1 MAGSDHSKSLD
12 ERIARIE
19 AVEAIKVLKYRYF
32 RACDAKDPKGFRAA
46 FIDKGAIIDYGVMGS
61 FDDADGIAA
70 VFENIALRK
79 VDGKHLILD
88 MHHGIHPDIRITGD
102 GAAEG
107 NWTLRFRQINLH
119 DMTEKVAAVEYADEY
134 VVENGQWKISKC
146 VSTELWSIGQPL
158 PAGFTI
164 TDNLVQ

>member
-1 MAGSDHSKSLD
+1 MTGMTVGLSLE

-19 AVEAIKVLKYRYF
+19 AVDAIKVLKYRYF
-32 RACDAKDPKGFRAA
+32 RACDAKDPVGFRAA

-70 VFENIALRK
+70 VFEKIALHK

-88 MHHGIHPDIRITGD
+88 MHHGLHPDIRLTSD
-102 GAAEG
+102 STAEG
-107 NWTLRFRQINLH
+107 NWTLRFRQLNLH
-119 DMTEKVAAVEYADEY
+119 DMTEKVAAIEYADEY
-134 VVENGQWKISKC
+134 VIENGEWKISKC

-158 PAGFTI
+158 PEGFTI
-164 TDNLVQ
+164 TDNVGR